1 MEVKDFLIESA
12 LLTHGLI
19 SISNGE
25 MEKAWPQ
32 GVDRIAWVDQGRIQ
46 TGGMEA
52 FLPFRSRAKELLR
65 IDCQSLEQ
73 ACREGLSGA
82 LTASG
87 TMALCAK
94 WGVPLA
100 ISCGIG
106 GIGDIQAEKLCP
118 DLPAL
123 AEIPVTL
130 LATAFKDMLDIPAS
144 ITWLRSHGVRIL
156 GVETESC
163 TGYLFQGEPV
173 ALDGALKGELL
184 PPRGQGLLLL
194 NPIPSEKRVADIRLL
209 QAGIQAGKDAEARGK
224 YYHPAANAAFDR
236 LTQGRSSWIQLNAIV
251 ANAVL
256 AKRLTSC

>member
-1 MEVKDFLIESA
+1 MASSPSPM
-12 LLTHGLI
+12 GRWRRP
-19 SISNGE
+19 G
-25 MEKAWPQ
+25 PQ

-144 ITWLRSHGVRIL
+144 ITWLRS
-156 GVETESC
+156 
-163 TGYLFQGEPV
+163 PW
-173 ALDGALKGELL
+173 GAHPGRRDGELHRL
-184 PPRGQGLLLL
+184 SLSGGACGVGWRFKRPT
-194 NPIPSEKRVADIRLL
+194 PS
-209 QAGIQAGKDAEARGK
+209 
-224 YYHPAANAAFDR
+224 
-236 LTQGRSSWIQLNAIV
+236 
-251 ANAVL
+251 
-256 AKRLTSC
+256 AKRSGLAASKPHSLRKAGSGHPPFAGGYSGREGC